1 MNITIIIPFYNREK
15 YLLETL
21 QSVLNQSF
29 KNFQV
34 VLIDDCSTDSSF
46 RIAKKIQQKDS
57 RFVIIKNTLKQRQG
71 KAKNQAID
79 YTLWI
84 NSMLKN
90 SNNLASNDRFILD
103 NGGGISIFGQLS
115 SYTNYILF
123 LDSDDLLDKNALQI
137 LISKA
142 IHSSADITACSF
154 QCFGENNTRII
165 HKEGLLKTSDILK
178 DARYFSFGWGGLIKI
193 SFFMS
198 GLKFIDSI
206 HMINDDNFF
215 GLDLFLRANNVY
227 YTSKICVYY
236 RVAYGSI
243 SNPKSYHLNGLENL
257 L

>member
-21 QSVLNQSF
+21 QSILNQSF

-84 NSMLKN
+84 NSMLKD

-103 NGGGISIFGQLS
+103 NGGGYKHIW
-115 SYTNYILF
+115 
-123 LDSDDLLDKNALQI
+123 A
-137 LISKA
+137 A
-142 IHSSADITACSF
+142 
-154 QCFGENNTRII
+154 
-165 HKEGLLKTSDILK
+165 
-178 DARYFSFGWGGLIKI
+178 
-193 SFFMS
+193 
-198 GLKFIDSI
+198 
-206 HMINDDNFF
+206 
-215 GLDLFLRANNVY
+215 
-227 YTSKICVYY
+227 
-236 RVAYGSI
+236 
-243 SNPKSYHLNGLENL
+243 
-257 L
+257 